1 MNFIPSGCKAIE
13 GTEYD
18 KEIEGWCALNSIFL
32 NEKTHLL
39 ILNLLIQ
46 MKRQTNKYMVE
57 QRTRGKC
64 FTLQPSISESGR
76 KITLLF
82 DYLEKIEE
90 YTSQ

>member
-1 MNFIPSGCKAIE
+1 
-13 GTEYD
+13 
-18 KEIEGWCALNSIFL
+18 
-32 NEKTHLL
+32 
-39 ILNLLIQ
+39 